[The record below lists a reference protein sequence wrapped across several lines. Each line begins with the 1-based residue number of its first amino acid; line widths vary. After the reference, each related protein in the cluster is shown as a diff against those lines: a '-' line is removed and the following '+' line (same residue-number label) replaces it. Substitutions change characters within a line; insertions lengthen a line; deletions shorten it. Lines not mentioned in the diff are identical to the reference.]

1 MPCAQSVNLI
11 VVVVQQ
17 EEDDVIVLRG
27 SAAACSRIWPSL
39 SWKTRT
45 APTSHPRATTDVS
58 SVELRHFR
66 HAVAGHERAAH
77 ACRPESPLTA
87 GLCRTTNRLAQY
99 VFSTRYVINFRRR
112 SLGVDAVESRTTRSR
127 FEMRIWLSYTRGPG
141 GGCRFCRTTPT
152 TCQRLSPTP
161 IANTK
166 IPILF
171 GGGASYRAADGRVLM
186 HPGFHVQRY
195 RMQADEAASPGGP
208 YLRGGASRRPAGERG
223 GGQHASS
230 NSGPRDVRGT
240 VAPTTPESGN
250 NDSADQVMEEED
262 FDMNV
267 HATDSEHEDDDEFA
281 ELISGMHSLKVKIEN
296 GRKKHCKQSSDL
308 QEAIRQEACKLMGVT
323 RQHQGRRT
331 IWSQLPAPPALWE
344 GEEPDPENLTMAW
357 TMTATHPY
365 NRAAANIIAHSVLN
379 NQQYQHLLIL
389 PPRYNADGRQL
400 SPRSKR
406 PKLVPLEMI
415 LNQMLVSYRRFQEV
429 WKQQQNER
437 LLATAPA
444 TQRSAYE
451 AERNNYRLGHNADS
465 RRIGYVGRGSQ
476 SSDEEDEEEETGRD
490 REKKYYIIPKP
501 WRAPDLIEFFHLLDS
516 MALAIKKN
524 GTCKENEFVFRQR
537 LPPRTPGI
545 VSARRPTPKL
555 ERQFYSQ
562 DTVRKFGPHHI
573 FPVATL
579 DLVEALK
586 QARDTLASIPKPT

>member
-1 MPCAQSVNLI
+1 
-11 VVVVQQ
+11 
-17 EEDDVIVLRG
+17 
-27 SAAACSRIWPSL
+27 
-39 SWKTRT
+39 
-45 APTSHPRATTDVS
+45 
-58 SVELRHFR
+58 
-66 HAVAGHERAAH
+66 
-77 ACRPESPLTA
+77 
-87 GLCRTTNRLAQY
+87 
-99 VFSTRYVINFRRR
+99 
-112 SLGVDAVESRTTRSR
+112 
-127 FEMRIWLSYTRGPG
+127 
-141 GGCRFCRTTPT
+141 
-152 TCQRLSPTP
+152 
-161 IANTK
+161 
-166 IPILF
+166 
-171 GGGASYRAADGRVLM
+171 M

-195 RMQADEAASPGGP
+195 RMQANEAASPGGL

-250 NDSADQVMEEED
+250 NDSADQVTEEED

-267 HATDSEHEDDDEFA
+267 HTTDSEHEDDEFA

-296 GRKKHCKQSSDL
+296 RCKKHCKQSSDL

-365 NRAAANIIAHSVLN
+365 NHAAATIIAHSVLN

-400 SPRSKR
+400 SPHSKR

-415 LNQMLVSYRRFQEV
+415 LNQMLVSYCHFQEV

-444 TQRSAYE
+444 TQQSAYE

-465 RRIGYVGRGSQ
+465 RRIGLERCRLNVASHFNRDNWATIIRYVGRGSQ
-476 SSDEEDEEEETGRD
+476 SSDEEDEEEETGRN

-524 GTCKENEFVFRQR
+524 GTCKENEFVFGRGYLQGR
-537 LPPRTPGI
+537 VGAAPNSQTGTAILLPGYGQEVRSSSHLPRSYSGSGRSFEA
-545 VSARRPTPKL
+545 VSATYP
-555 ERQFYSQ
+555 S
-562 DTVRKFGPHHI
+562 D
-573 FPVATL
+573 
-579 DLVEALK
+579 
-586 QARDTLASIPKPT
+586 